1 MESIKISLCIPTMD
15 RFDTFLKSYI
25 QNYLSYLEKN
35 IIDELVIC
43 DENGEDYEKIKTYF
57 SEALTTYP
65 TFRIYKN
72 DSVETVVT
80 EFNPI
85 ISIQQTTDLE
95 NNISE
100 SLLREKNV
108 TIKIPLLVYLCGVFV
123 FFSFVFTLLVLVLKL
138 I

>member
-1 MESIKISLCIPTMD
+1 MSESIGTI
-15 RFDTFLKSYI
+15 DT
-25 QNYLSYLEKN
+25 
-35 IIDELVIC
+35 
-43 DENGEDYEKIKTYF
+43 
-57 SEALTTYP
+57 
-65 TFRIYKN
+65 IYKN

-123 FFSFVFTLLVLVLKL
+123 IFSFVFTLVVLVLKL